1 MSVMAEPFD
10 VPIRD
15 ESIRLGQAL
24 KLASLVEDGAMARDV
39 VTDGLVTV
47 NGAVETRRGAQLH
60 DGDVVVRVRCVSRG
74 AAPCGRGTP
83 SRGPAPAR

>member
-1 MSVMAEPFD
+1 MMDTMTETNAPD
-10 VPIRD
+10 AQPLPIRD

-47 NGAVETRRGAQLH
+47 NGASPPRRGAQLH
-60 DGDVVVRVRCVSRG
+60 DGDVVEFAGEAFVVQAG
-74 AAPCGRGTP
+74 QA
-83 SRGPAPAR
+83 

>member
-1 MSVMAEPFD
+1 MMDTMTETNAPD
-10 VPIRD
+10 AQPLPIRD

-47 NGAVETRRGAQLH
+47 NGDVELRRGRQLYP
-60 DGDVVVRVRCVSRG
+60 GDTVSLEGRTARVVHG
-74 AAPCGRGTP
+74 
-83 SRGPAPAR
+83 